1 MAVFL
6 KLDGIEGES
15 TDARH
20 AKEIDVTAWSLG
32 VTNPGSGHA
41 GGGGGGTGRPK
52 VTDLAVSKLLDRA
65 SPALMLA
72 VASGRHVRSGRLTV
86 TGGGPRPVE
95 YLVVDLEDVLVTA
108 CLVADAADPDRPVEN
123 VSLAF
128 GKIHVAYTQ
137 QSPDGG
143 VGSVSTFGWDV
154 DRNAPV

>member
-32 VTNPGSGHA
+32 VTNAGSGHA
-41 GGGGGGTGRPK
+41 GGGGGAGRPK

-108 CLVADAADPDRPVEN
+108 CLLADAADPDRPVEN

-128 GKIHVAYTQ
+128 GKIHVTYTQ

-143 VGSVSTFGWDV
+143 PGSVSQFGWDV
-154 DRNAPV
+154 DRNAPL

>member
-20 AKEIDVTAWSLG
+20 VKEIDVTAWSLG
-32 VTNPGSGHA
+32 VTNPPSAHA
-41 GGGGGGTGRPK
+41 GGGGGGAGRPH
-52 VTDLAVSKLLDRA
+52 VSDLAVSKLLDRA

-72 VASGRHVRSGRLTV
+72 VASGRHLRSGRLTV
-86 TGGGPRPVE
+86 TGGGPRPVD

-108 CLVADAADPDRPVEN
+108 CLIADAADPDRPVEN

-137 QSPDGG
+137 QSPTGG
-143 VGSVSTFGWDV
+143 LGSVSEFSWDV
-154 DRNAPV
+154 GRNAPG

>member
-32 VTNPGSGHA
+32 VTNAGSGHA
-41 GGGGGGTGRPK
+41 GGGGGAGRPK

-72 VASGRHVRSGRLTV
+72 VASGRHVRSG
-86 TGGGPRPVE
+86 
-95 YLVVDLEDVLVTA
+95 VLVTA
-108 CLVADAADPDRPVEN
+108 CRLTDTADPDRPVEN

-137 QSPDGG
+137 QAPDGG
-143 VGSVSTFGWDV
+143 PGSVSQFGWDV
-154 DRNAPV
+154 DRNAPL

>member
-32 VTNPGSGHA
+32 VTNSGTHS
-41 GGGGGGTGRPK
+41 GGGGGAGRPSF
-52 VTDLAVSKLLDRA
+52 TDLAVSKLLDKA

-72 VASGRHVRSGRLTV
+72 VATGRHLRSGRLTV
-86 TGGGPRPVE
+86 TSGGPRPLE
-95 YLVVDLEDVLVTA
+95 YLVVDLEDVRVTSS
-108 CLVADAADPDRPVEN
+108 LLADAADPDRPTEN
-123 VSLAF
+123 VALAY

-137 QSPDGG
+137 QSPTGG
-143 VGSVSTFGWDV
+143 AGSVSQFTWDLI
-154 DRNAPV
+154 RNSSG